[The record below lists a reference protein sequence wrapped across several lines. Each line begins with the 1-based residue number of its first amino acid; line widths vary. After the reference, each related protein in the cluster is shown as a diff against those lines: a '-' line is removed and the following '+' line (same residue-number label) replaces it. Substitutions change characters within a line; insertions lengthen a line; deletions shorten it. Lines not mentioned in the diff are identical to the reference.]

1 MSTPAGQIGLPLA
14 WPEDDADSAFIV
26 GESNRRA
33 VRHLDHWAL
42 WPVAITLLT
51 GPRKSG
57 RSTLGRIFA
66 RKCGGT
72 LIDDADLAEEEAL
85 FHAWNAAQAERRPLL
100 MVADEPPPR
109 WEMALPDLRSRMAA
123 TPKIVLGEPD
133 DALIEAL
140 VERHYARRGLVF
152 PANAMAW
159 MLRRIERSHYAVH
172 RALEAIDQAA
182 FARGG
187 GVTLALVRSALGDKS
202 AGSLKAR

>member
-1 MSTPAGQIGLPLA
+1 MSPLTGQIGLPLD
-14 WPEDDADSAFIV
+14 WPESEDDTAFIL
-26 GESNRRA
+26 GDSNRSA

-66 RKCGGT
+66 RKSGGR

-100 MVADEPPPR
+100 IIADDPPPR
-109 WEMALPDLRSRMAA
+109 WEIALPDLRSRMAA
-123 TPKIVLGEPD
+123 TPKIAIDEPD
-133 DALIEAL
+133 DVLIEAL
-140 VERHYARRGLVF
+140 VERHFARRGLVF
-152 PANAMAW
+152 PANAMGW
-159 MLRRIERSHYAVH
+159 MINHVDRSHFGVH
-172 RALEAIDQAA
+172 RALAAIDQAA

-187 GVTLALVRSALGDKS
+187 GLSLALVRIALNIGATADE
-202 AGSLKAR
+202 L